1 MHRSR
6 VIGASR
12 GPLVSVTSGAASDVQ
27 NSFSA
32 AKRATAK
39 PRHRSFERIVGDVLS
54 ESVTLCK
61 PNSVTN

>member
-39 PRHRSFERIVGDVLS
+39 VSGPYQFSFLFCRVIGAS
-54 ESVTLCK
+54 RESLVT
-61 PNSVTN
+61 S

>member
-39 PRHRSFERIVGDVLS
+39 VSGPYQFSFLF
-54 ESVTLCK
+54 
-61 PNSVTN
+61 